1 MKRISIFISV
11 ILIILT
17 AALFCS
23 CAYAPVTE
31 TDRPLPEVTADNAQ
45 SGNGTSAAS
54 APDMK
59 NKEIIEVY
67 IPQAAGRTSIL
78 PLFDYGDGYLRSDK
92 AGGTPRT
99 TYPVTV
105 EYDGDF
111 VTVHYY
117 VEKSTGGAV
126 QRSLVTGKDNVIIY
140 YSEE

>member
-1 MKRISIFISV
+1 MKKSNVIISV
-11 ILIILT
+11 MLILL

-23 CAYAPVTE
+23 CAYAPE
-31 TDRPLPEVTADNAQ
+31 QTDTTRTPEASVSGDQ
-45 SGNGTSAAS
+45 SAS
-54 APDMK
+54 APDIK
-59 NKEIIEVY
+59 DKQITEVS
-67 IPQAAGRTSIL
+67 ILDGTGKTSIL

-92 AGGTPRT
+92 AGGTPVK

-105 EYDGDF
+105 EYDGDY

-140 YSEE
+140 YSED